1 MEARKVIPSNG
12 WLWIKQG
19 YWSFKKSPI
28 LWMVLVS
35 IAFAGMIGITAI
47 PVAGDALITLLA
59 PPLLAGFMFGC
70 RALEREEELELAHLF
85 SGFQKHTQHLVTLG
99 GINLVGQLLILG
111 AMRLTGGADLVVVL
125 MEGSYVED
133 FTVLSQAVANA
144 GAAPLIGIALFS
156 ILLMAMQFAPM
167 LVIFNNMAP
176 IQALESSLRAFLRNV
191 MPMTVYAAM
200 LMPLAF
206 MATVAMMLGWFVLL
220 PVFIASMYA
229 AYHDLFP
236 TEIVETTTTEDKAV
250 GLDDRAHF

>member
-35 IAFAGMIGITAI
+35 ISFAGMIGITAI

-111 AMRLTGGADLVVVL
+111 AMRLTDRKSVV
-125 MEGSYVED
+125 
-133 FTVLSQAVANA
+133 
-144 GAAPLIGIALFS
+144 
-156 ILLMAMQFAPM
+156 
-167 LVIFNNMAP
+167 
-176 IQALESSLRAFLRNV
+176 
-191 MPMTVYAAM
+191 
-200 LMPLAF
+200 
-206 MATVAMMLGWFVLL
+206 
-220 PVFIASMYA
+220 
-229 AYHDLFP
+229 
-236 TEIVETTTTEDKAV
+236 
-250 GLDDRAHF
+250 